1 MSRVS
6 FQQEVEAVMLNSL
19 GLADDVGKTPML
31 ENTQRKLKDD
41 WWPNRHPYFVVI
53 GSWSDL
59 NQTKSSYKSHTRSY
73 RMVTA
78 KEHSECFFSP
88 SVPGVHTHCCTYD
101 GEGHSQNHKPS
112 PRVFQTWVPTF
123 SRLGWLMV
131 DYYIYSIYIYNHF
144 PIGALLRLLGL
155 QPRSQARSPRPSWKR
170 WHVRDVTCA

>member
-19 GLADDVGKTPML
+19 GLDVGKTPML
-31 ENTQRKLKDD
+31 ENTQRNLKND
-41 WWPNRHPYFVVI
+41 WWPNQHPYFVVI

-59 NQTKSSYKSHTRSY
+59 NRTKSSYKSHTRSY
-73 RMVTA
+73 QMVTA
-78 KEHSECFFSP
+78 KKHSECFFSP

-101 GEGHSQNHKPS
+101 GEGHSQNRKPS

-131 DYYIYSIYIYNHF
+131 DYYIYIYSNHF

-155 QPRSQARSPRPSWKR
+155 QPRSTTGQITEA
-170 WHVRDVTCA
+170 VMETMTCARRALKR